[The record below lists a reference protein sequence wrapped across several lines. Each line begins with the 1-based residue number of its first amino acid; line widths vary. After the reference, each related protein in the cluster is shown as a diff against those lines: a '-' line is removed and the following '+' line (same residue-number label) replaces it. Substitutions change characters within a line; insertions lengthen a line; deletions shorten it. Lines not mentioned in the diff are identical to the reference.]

1 MLSRG
6 VRKTGRY
13 SRRLN
18 GFLCIDRDR
27 LRFAEYKVRVLEERL
42 RLVLI
47 EKYAPGSEKLSEAQ
61 LELLEL
67 EPVSAAPKWRPKVSA
82 SNCSCH
88 STRRMLSSALLL

>member
-1 MLSRG
+1 MSSRG

-47 EKYAPGSEKLSEAQ
+47 EKYAPGSEKLAQ
-61 LELLEL
+61 SPPGCENIRLLNPKL
-67 EPVSAAPKWRPKVSA
+67 SATESPTLFATVQ
-82 SNCSCH
+82 NTH
-88 STRRMLSSALLL
+88 DIIGY